1 MKSRRRRFAAL
12 AALAEIVAISALPA
26 AIAASAGPATLT
38 ASAVPPPSAAAPSV
52 VRLAD
57 AERQALLHNQAM
69 AAAEAALRSVDEQIR
84 KAGSPGSKT
93 ALGRKLTQTRAQL
106 KAERQRMAVK
116 FRTLFFHTLNNQRR
130 LEVRGRLAQVAREAA
145 GVTAELWNVGAA
157 DHPDRLAIENEA
169 QVLET
174 AAAAAQIELDEL
186 RTVLE
191 ATIGDPSL
199 DLRHL
204 DGDLVAEMP
213 KIDREEWRQRLL
225 RESPSLLGIRAEIA
239 QQEEALA
246 RARRDPRGTGTA
258 AAEAALAQA
267 RLRAEQVRITIE
279 VSFAETYGGYR
290 SAARQVESY
299 YGGVLARAE
308 RAYEETL
315 HQYQQMTAAYP
326 RVLIA
331 RRNLFQTEDAAL
343 DALQRAWSYAIDIQA
358 LLSYELPQ
366 NLAPPLAPSP
376 IQTTPPP
383 GGGPASGHD

>member
-1 MKSRRRRFAAL
+1 VKSRRRRLAAL

-26 AIAASAGPATLT
+26 AIAASAGPATLA
-38 ASAVPPPSAAAPSV
+38 ASAVPPSAAAPPV
-52 VRLAD
+52 VRLAE

-69 AAAEAALRSVDEQIR
+69 AAAEAALRSVDEQIKR
-84 KAGSPGSKT
+84 AGSPGSNT

-106 KAERQRMAVK
+106 LAERQRMAVK
-116 FRTLFFHTLNNQRR
+116 FRTLFFHTLHDQRR
-130 LEVRGRLAQVAREAA
+130 LELRGRLARVAREAA
-145 GVTAELWNVGAA
+145 GVTDQLWNVGAA
-157 DHPDRLAIENEA
+157 DRPDRLAIENEA
-169 QVLET
+169 QVLEA

-246 RARRDPRGTGTA
+246 RARRDPGATGTA

-315 HQYQQMTAAYP
+315 HQYRQMTAAYP
-326 RVLIA
+326 QVLIA
-331 RRNLFQTEDAAL
+331 RRNLFQMEDAAL

-366 NLAPPLAPSP
+366 NLAPPLAPAAP
-376 IQTTPPP
+376 TQATPPP
-383 GGGPASGHD
+383 GGGASGHD